1 MTQASSESKCRVS
14 VTHAEGGEHLVMMVA
29 TGTACAFHQISLAQA
44 RALSLDIIKQVYRAE
59 VRNQQLGKPVTSS
72 TFSFPTRHRTQT

>member
-1 MTQASSESKCRVS
+1 
-14 VTHAEGGEHLVMMVA
+14 MMVA

-59 VRNQQLGKPVTSS
+59 VRNQQLGKPASS
-72 TFSFPTRHRTQT
+72 PTFSFQIWHRA